1 MQAYSALNN
10 NVLVLNKYYM
20 AIQVTSARRAFSL
33 LIKDFAEVVSL
44 EGDEYSAYDFTS
56 WIEISKM
63 KDSFPEEISA
73 WDWIRTVNFD
83 IRVPKIIRLLF
94 YDKLPRQTVKFNRKN
109 IFARD
114 ENRCQYCGRKFP
126 TSQLSLDHIVPRSRG
141 GTSNWNNVV
150 CCCLKCN
157 VRKGGRT
164 PEEGSLKLV
173 KKPEKPR
180 RNPLI
185 QIRLNSEKFKSW
197 QHFLDNAYWTVELQ
211 P

>member
-44 EGDEYSAYDFTS
+44 EGEEYSTYDFTS

-63 KDSFPEEISA
+63 KDSFPEEVSA
-73 WDWIRTVNFD
+73 WDWIKTVNFD

-94 YDKLPRQTVKFNRKN
+94 YDKLPRQSVKFNRKN

-114 ENRCQYCGRKFP
+114 ENRCQYCGRKFS

-150 CCCLKCN
+150 CCCLSPSNYNC
-157 VRKGGRT
+157 
-164 PEEGSLKLV
+164 KLAAL
-173 KKPEKPR
+173 PM
-180 RNPLI
+180 
-185 QIRLNSEKFKSW
+185 
-197 QHFLDNAYWTVELQ
+197 Q
-211 P
+211 PADGIANI

>member
-1 MQAYSALNN
+1 MQAHSALSD

-20 AIQVTSARRAFSL
+20 AIQVTSARRAFLL

-44 EGDEYSAYDFTS
+44 EDGRYSNYNFTS

-63 KDSFPEEISA
+63 KDSFPEESSR
-73 WDWIRTVNFD
+73 WDWVKTVSFD
-83 IRVPKIIRLLF
+83 MRVPKIIRLLF
-94 YDKLPRQTVKFNRKN
+94 YDRLPRQSVKFNRKN

-114 ENRCQYCGRKFP
+114 ANRCQFCGKRFS

-141 GTSNWNNVV
+141 GRSTWENVV
-150 CCCLKCN
+150 CACLDCN
-157 VRKGGRT
+157 VKKGGKLPR
-164 PEEGSLKLV
+164 EAGLKLIQ
-173 KKPEKPR
+173 KPAKPK

-185 QIRLNSEKFKSW
+185 QVRLNSDKFKSW
-197 QHFLDNAYWTVELQ
+197 QQFLDTAYWTVELQ